1 MEKLKLI
8 FANLILEY
16 EQALE
21 KVFFFSPKLHLHSG
35 VIVKLS

>member
-21 KVFFFSPKLHLHSG
+21 KVFFLAQNCIY
-35 VIVKLS
+35 IVGL